1 MKDTITLVVMM
12 IIAGSIMM
20 ITHLLTINSYKG
32 VSNNDNKNHS
42 LMTNNINV
50 GVDDVHIQS
59 LDSLRVDMRELKN
72 SIDNYIK
79 LNNKNG

>member
-1 MKDTITLVVMM
+1 MKDTITLVTM

-20 ITHLLTINSYKG
+20 ITYSLAITSYKG
-32 VSNNDNKNHS
+32 VNTNDNKDYN

-50 GVDDVHIQS
+50 GVNDVHIQS

-79 LNNKNG
+79 LNNKNE

>member
-1 MKDTITLVVMM
+1 MKDTITLVTM

-20 ITHLLTINSYKG
+20 ITYSLAINSHKG
-32 VSNNDNKNHS
+32 VNTNNNKDYNS
-42 LMTNNINV
+42 MTNNINV

-59 LDSLRVDMRELKN
+59 LDSLRVDMRELKI

-79 LNNKNG
+79 LNNKNE